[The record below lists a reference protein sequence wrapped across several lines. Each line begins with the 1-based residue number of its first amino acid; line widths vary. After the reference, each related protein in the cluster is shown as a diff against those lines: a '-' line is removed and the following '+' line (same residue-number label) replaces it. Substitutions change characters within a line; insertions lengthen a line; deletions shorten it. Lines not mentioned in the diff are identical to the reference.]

1 MYCVS
6 AGNKYSLSYY
16 VPTRVTV
23 NHVILLRQPSVLLF
37 CGVNTTEASDGTCDM
52 QLVNCYFCGDSSQ
65 PHLMFPIDGANSAIC
80 GECLVETVHK
90 AWIIDTL
97 IRRLDELGVTMS
109 TNGEHLELRPGSRVP
124 QDLHDEIRRHKLD
137 LIDRLPPRTPR

>member
-1 MYCVS
+1 MFSGGASTSIGFATVS
-6 AGNKYSLSYY
+6 
-16 VPTRVTV
+16 
-23 NHVILLRQPSVLLF
+23 HVILLRQPSVLLF
-37 CGVNTTEASDGTCDM
+37 CGVNTTEASDM
-52 QLVNCYFCGDSSQ
+52 QFVNCYFCGDSSQ

>member
-1 MYCVS
+1 
-6 AGNKYSLSYY
+6 
-16 VPTRVTV
+16 
-23 NHVILLRQPSVLLF
+23 
-37 CGVNTTEASDGTCDM
+37 M

-90 AWIIDTL
+90 AWIIDT
-97 IRRLDELGVTMS
+97 IISHLDELGVTMS